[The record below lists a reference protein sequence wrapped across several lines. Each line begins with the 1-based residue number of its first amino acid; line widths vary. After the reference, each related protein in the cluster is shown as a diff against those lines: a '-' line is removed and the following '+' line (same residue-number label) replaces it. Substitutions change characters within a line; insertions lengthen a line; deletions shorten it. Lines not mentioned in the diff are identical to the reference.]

1 MFRHHHWRVAP
12 AVAVTLVLAVA
23 APASARPEVDPPQSA
38 INAGSD
44 TAATLCSEVCSG
56 GYGEVT
62 QPRVTSTL
70 TGAAVPPDAWLRS
83 VVDAGGGTSR
93 HHDITASDGAT
104 GQSTVVA
111 SAPAAPPA
119 AVRAT
124 ASSAGFHWGDAGIGA
139 GGVLALTMV
148 FIGGVL
154 AVMKVRQRST
164 RGAAQPTT

>member
-1 MFRHHHWRVAP
+1 MFRHHHWRLAP
-12 AVAVTLVLAVA
+12 AVAVTLALAAA
-23 APASARPEVDPPQSA
+23 APASARPDVDPPQSVTSA
-38 INAGSD
+38 SSQ

-93 HHDITASDGAT
+93 HHDVTASEGYA
-104 GQSTVVA
+104 GGPKVVA
-111 SAPAAPPA
+111 SAPAARPI
-119 AVRAT
+119 AVRA
-124 ASSAGFHWGDAGIGA
+124 AAASAGFHWGDAGIGA
-139 GGVLALTMV
+139 GGAVALTMV
-148 FIGGVL
+148 LIGGAL
-154 AVMKVRQRST
+154 AVMKIRRRST